1 MEGRYMSNNSKD
13 QDIGKPSPGIH
24 MGAEELGLAEEA
36 VRKAEI
42 EYQVIFEAMGNATA
56 LIEDDLTITLANR
69 EFDKLSGYSREQ
81 IEGKKTLAEFLAP
94 HDAREIRDYFSQ
106 RGENYNAPPKNYTIL
121 FTNQQGEPM
130 EAVVTLTMVPQL
142 RKSILSLAEV
152 RKLRE
157 AEESLKSSEARFRS
171 LFELSPVGI
180 ALSHGDSLIYVNPE
194 LLRMLGLDET
204 TKLQGKTFMNFV
216 APISRQMITERP
228 ERRMQGQD
236 MSGSP
241 AEAIGLRKDGTTF
254 PVQIEAFRIDL
265 HDGPASVAFISD
277 ITEHKQAEAEL
288 RLRAQLLDAAND
300 SIVVHD
306 FSGSFFFV
314 NEAACKLYGYTK
326 AKMMQKN
333 VFDLNTPEY
342 KQLWESRTKI
352 LKEKG
357 QLVFEV
363 VNARKG
369 GLYTTLEVNARLLEE
384 TVGEALVLCVS
395 RDITERKKYEKE
407 MARLDRLNLMGEIAA
422 GIAHEIRN
430 PMTVVRGYLQ
440 IMQLKEDLAS
450 HNKRFDTM
458 IEELDR
464 ANAIITEFL
473 SLARN
478 APSNLKKQSINSILT
493 SLLPLIQA
501 DAAEHG
507 ITISLSLSDT
517 PEINLDE
524 QQIRQLILNLV
535 RNGIEAMSRHGEL
548 TIKTC
553 MKKNRVVLSI
563 KDRGNGIPP
572 DVLEKLGTP
581 FFTTKEQGT
590 GLGLPVCYRIAESH
604 NARIE
609 IKTGKRG
616 TTFMVSFQVPSLQ
629 DEDIS

>member
-1 MEGRYMSNNSKD
+1 MSNNSKD

-180 ALSHGDSLIYVNPE
+180 ALYHGDSLIYVNPE

>member
-1 MEGRYMSNNSKD
+1 M
-13 QDIGKPSPGIH
+13 
-24 MGAEELGLAEEA
+24 
-36 VRKAEI
+36 
-42 EYQVIFEAMGNATA
+42 F
-56 LIEDDLTITLANR
+56 
-69 EFDKLSGYSREQ
+69 
-81 IEGKKTLAEFLAP
+81 
-94 HDAREIRDYFSQ
+94 
-106 RGENYNAPPKNYTIL
+106 
-121 FTNQQGEPM
+121 
-130 EAVVTLTMVPQL
+130 
-142 RKSILSLAEV
+142 
-152 RKLRE
+152 
-157 AEESLKSSEARFRS
+157 
-171 LFELSPVGI
+171 
-180 ALSHGDSLIYVNPE
+180 
-194 LLRMLGLDET
+194 GLDET